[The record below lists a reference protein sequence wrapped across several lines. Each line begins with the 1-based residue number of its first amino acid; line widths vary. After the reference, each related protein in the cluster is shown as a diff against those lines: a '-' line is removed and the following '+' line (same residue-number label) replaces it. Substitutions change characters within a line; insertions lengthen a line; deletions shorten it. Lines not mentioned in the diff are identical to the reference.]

1 MPDDPTPDVTAWYA
15 DRLAAHEDRERALWD
30 AYLRVTKGCPGDL
43 EGYLQ
48 AEPLAWRRLR
58 RGLAELAH
66 DRRRDAFERDR
77 AAAEASGRRLA
88 G

>member
-1 MPDDPTPDVTAWYA
+1 MPDDTSPDVTAWYA
-15 DRLAAHEDRERALWD
+15 ERVAAHQARERELWD

-43 EGYLQ
+43 ERYLH

-66 DRRRDAFERDR
+66 DRRRDAFARDR
-77 AAAEASGRRLA
+77 AAAEASRRA
-88 G
+88 SAV